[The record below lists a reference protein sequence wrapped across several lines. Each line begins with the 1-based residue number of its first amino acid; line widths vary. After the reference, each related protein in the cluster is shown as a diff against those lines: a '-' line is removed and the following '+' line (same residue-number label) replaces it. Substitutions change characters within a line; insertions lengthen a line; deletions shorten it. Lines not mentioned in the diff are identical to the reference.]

1 MKNSFISMIIV
12 SVFLLHGNIA
22 AANEKQVIAGA
33 GPSTKIVQSFIAEFS
48 KQPAAQNIDFEIPTK
63 SAKHAGGIKCS
74 DFNLFGRTGRPLSQA
89 ESDRNKREIFLAKVP
104 IAFAIGSAAGI
115 DSISMAD
122 LKKIYTGKITNWK
135 ELGGVDAHII
145 LVGREPT
152 EALFLELKASH
163 NYFQTTKFDFILN
176 KDNIV
181 VSFMNSPKGE
191 FALAFGAKPNFSEL
205 KTAKIKGFSAG
216 VRLGLVYDLKNENN
230 PVVQAADKYAKSEKW
245 KSTVIENG
253 MISAN

>member
-1 MKNSFISMIIV
+1 MIVICI
-12 SVFLLHGNIA
+12 FLLTGGFA
-22 AANEKQVIAGA
+22 AATEVQVVAGA
-33 GPSTKIVQSFIAEFS
+33 GPSTKIVQSFLAEFS
-48 KQPAAQNIDFEIPTK
+48 MQPAAQNIEFQVPEK

-104 IAFAIGSAAGI
+104 IAFAIGSSSGI
-115 DSISMAD
+115 DSISMDD
-122 LKKIYTGKITNWK
+122 LENIYTGKITNWK
-135 ELGGVDAHII
+135 ELGGIDAHIM

-230 PVVQAADKYAKSEKW
+230 PVVLAAEKYSKSKKW
-245 KSTVIENG
+245 TATVLKNG
-253 MISAN
+253 MLSAN

>member
-1 MKNSFISMIIV
+1 MSMIIFCI
-12 SVFLLHGNIA
+12 FLMTGGLA
-22 AANEKQVIAGA
+22 TATEVQVVAGA
-33 GPSTKIVQSFIAEFS
+33 GPSTKITQSFFTEFS
-48 KQPAAQNIDFEIPTK
+48 NQPAVQNIEFQIPKK

-74 DFNLFGRTGRPLSQA
+74 DFNLFGRTGRPLSPA
-89 ESDRNKREIFLAKVP
+89 ERNRNKREIFLAKVP

-115 DSISMAD
+115 DLISTDD
-122 LKKIYTGKITNWK
+122 LEKIYTGKITNWK
-135 ELGGVDAHII
+135 KLGGIDAHII

-152 EALFLELKASH
+152 EALFMELKASH
-163 NYFQTTKFDFILN
+163 KFFHAAKFDFILN

-181 VSFMNSPKGE
+181 VNFMKSPKGE

-230 PVVQAADKYAKSEKW
+230 PVVQAAEKYAKSKKW
-245 KSTVIENG
+245 TSTVIKNG
-253 MISAN
+253 MLSAN